1 MEFEDFEERDGITQ
15 MYGNPVT
22 QGSPVRK
29 VILDTNIDSQV
40 NFPII
45 FDENNNKYFII
56 VEYNNADLKDIQYL
70 EYIQYLKDKGIPNY
84 CILKSVKYDS
94 AMPISLY
101 GDTKEECIDK
111 LDMFNDRLSNLS
123 HPSVKSN
130 HIILYIIKPSIEA
143 IAAFKKVLR
152 GQHNES
158 NKSYKYNPNIIGV
171 SNTINDSQRNSMF
184 TPKDGGTKK
193 RKKLKK
199 KLKKKH
205 KASRKKKKRMAYIP
219 FKYIGLIKN

>member
-1 MEFEDFEERDGITQ
+1 

-29 VILDTNIDSQV
+29 VILDTNIDSLV

-70 EYIQYLKDKGIPNY
+70 EYIQYLSTRNIPNY
-84 CILKSVKYDS
+84 CILKSVEYDS
-94 AMPISLY
+94 DTPISLY
-101 GDTKEECIDK
+101 GDTEEECIDK
-111 LDMFNDRLSNLS
+111 LNMFKDRLSNLS

-130 HIILYIIKPSIEA
+130 PITLYIIKPSSKA
-143 IAAFKKVLR
+143 IVAFTKVLR

-158 NKSYKYNPNIIGV
+158 DKSYKYNPNIIGV

-193 RKKLKK
+193 RRKLKK
-199 KLKKKH
+199 KT
-205 KASRKKKKRMAYIP
+205 
-219 FKYIGLIKN
+219 

>member
-1 MEFEDFEERDGITQ
+1 MEFEDFEERDEITQ
-15 MYGNPVT
+15 MYGNPAT

-29 VILDTNIDSQV
+29 VILDTNIDSLV

-56 VEYNNADLKDIQYL
+56 VEYKTTGLKDIQYSN
-70 EYIQYLKDKGIPNY
+70 YIQYLKDKGIPNC
-84 CILKSVKYDS
+84 CILKSVEYDS
-94 AMPISLY
+94 DTPISLY
-101 GDTKEECIDK
+101 GDTEEECIDK
-111 LDMFNDRLSNLS
+111 LNMFKDRLSNLS

-130 HIILYIIKPSIEA
+130 PIILYIIKPSTKA
-143 IAAFKKVLR
+143 IVAFKKVLR

-158 NKSYKYNPNIIGV
+158 DKYNSNITGV
-171 SNTINDSQRNSMF
+171 SETINNSQWNTMF

-193 RKKLKK
+193 RR

-205 KASRKKKKRMAYIP
+205 KASRKKRKRMAYIP